1 MNFLIPTAPSI
12 EQYVRKKMQNY
23 ARIKLVQKTGVR
35 KCLESEGKKI
45 DPFKKKNP
53 IILQLNLKVKNFGTE
68 GPLPALPRP
77 QHTTAG
83 IVIRPVVRHSRGRR
97 ICHSPGTAIVWRGN
111 ERMQLKAI
119 LLNFDGIRQFSPVLK
134 CNCVL
139 HWLGAPLTNET
150 YLSPFIIMSKTP
162 QQFVE
167 KALTNML
174 SLNRLIH
181 KLPHPVI
188 TPQAIKTIFQFL
200 KLTVH

>member
-1 MNFLIPTAPSI
+1 MN
-12 EQYVRKKMQNY
+12 
-23 ARIKLVQKTGVR
+23 
-35 KCLESEGKKI
+35 
-45 DPFKKKNP
+45 
-53 IILQLNLKVKNFGTE
+53 LNDKNFGSEVT
-68 GPLPALPRP
+68 LPAPARP

-97 ICHSPGTAIVWRGN
+97 ICHSPGTAIVWRGK

-119 LLNFDGIRQFSPVLK
+119 LLNFYGIIEFSPVLK

-139 HWLGAPLTNET
+139 CWLGAPLTNET

-162 QQFVE
+162 QQFVK

-174 SLNRLIH
+174 SLDRLLH

-188 TPQAIKTIFQFL
+188 IPQVIKTIFKFL
-200 KLTVH
+200 RWLCIKAKKCLYFLEKVSDWWQPVFFVCKMQLI